1 MKCEVAEVTTSA
13 KPKKFEEELKDL
25 EEIVGK
31 IDSGDLTLE
40 DSIGAFERG
49 VSLVRSLNQKLDEIE
64 KKVEVLSRNSQG
76 DLRTAP
82 FAGLDEESP
91 APPARRENPPR
102 ESRPVAT
109 LAPAKSR
116 DKNGADDE
124 DDIPF

>member
-1 MKCEVAEVTTSA
+1 MTIA

-31 IDSGDLTLE
+31 IDSGELTLE

-49 VSLVRSLNQKLDEIE
+49 VALVRSLNQKLDEIE
-64 KKVEVLSRNSQG
+64 KKVEVLSRNTQG

-82 FAGLDEESP
+82 LEGIENENP
-91 APPARRENPPR
+91 APPKRENIIR
-102 ESRPVAT
+102 DKGVSS
-109 LAPAKSR
+109 APAPA
-116 DKNGADDE
+116 KNGADD

>member
-1 MKCEVAEVTTSA
+1 VGAMAVAA

-31 IDSGDLTLE
+31 IDSGELTLE

-76 DLRTAP
+76 DLKTAP
-82 FAGLDEESP
+82 YEGLDEESP
-91 APPARRENPPR
+91 APPARRENPAR
-102 ESRPVAT
+102 EKPLAST

-116 DKNGADDE
+116 DQNGVDDE

>member
-1 MKCEVAEVTTSA
+1 MTIA

-31 IDSGDLTLE
+31 IDSGELTLE

-49 VSLVRSLNQKLDEIE
+49 VALVRSLNQKLDEIE
-64 KKVEVLSRNSQG
+64 KKVEVLSRNTQG

-82 FAGLDEESP
+82 LEGIEEENP
-91 APPARRENPPR
+91 APPLKRENSTR
-102 ESRPVAT
+102 EKAVPGAA
-109 LAPAKSR
+109 APA
-116 DKNGADDE
+116 KNGADD

>member
-1 MKCEVAEVTTSA
+1 MTTA

-31 IDSGDLTLE
+31 IDSGELTLE

-49 VSLVRSLNQKLDEIE
+49 VALVRSLNQKLDEIE
-64 KKVEVLSRNSQG
+64 KKVEVLSRNAQG

-82 FAGLDEESP
+82 SAGLEDETP
-91 APPARRENPPR
+91 APPKRDNAPR
-102 ESRPVAT
+102 EKP
-109 LAPAKSR
+109 APAPA
-116 DKNGADDE
+116 KNGADD

>member
-1 MKCEVAEVTTSA
+1 MATTTNN

-31 IDSGDLTLE
+31 IDSGELSLE

-49 VSLVRSLNQKLDEIE
+49 VALVRSLNQKLDEIE
-64 KKVEVLSRNSQG
+64 KQVEVLSRNYQG

-82 FAGLDEESP
+82 YEGLEESSSPPP
-91 APPARRENPPR
+91 AARREN
-102 ESRPVAT
+102 SA
-109 LAPAKSR
+109 APAAASSAKSS
-116 DKNGADDE
+116 KNPDDD

>member
-1 MKCEVAEVTTSA
+1 MAIPA

-31 IDSGDLTLE
+31 IDSGELTLE

-49 VSLVRSLNQKLDEIE
+49 VALVRSLNQKLDEIE

-76 DLRTAP
+76 DLKTAP
-82 FAGLDEESP
+82 YEGLEEENA
-91 APPARRENPPR
+91 APPARRDKN
-102 ESRPVAT
+102 SDAT
-109 LAPAKSR
+109 APAKSAR
-116 DKNGADDE
+116 AKNGGDDE

>member
-1 MKCEVAEVTTSA
+1 MTA

-31 IDSGDLTLE
+31 IDSGELSLE

-49 VSLVRSLNQKLDEIE
+49 VALVRSLNQKLDEIE
-64 KKVEVLSRNSQG
+64 KKVEVLSRNYQG

-82 FAGLDEESP
+82 YDGLEENSSP
-91 APPARRENPPR
+91 APASSARRENATPP
-102 ESRPVAT
+102 
-109 LAPAKSR
+109 PASSPKAA
-116 DKNGADDE
+116 KKPDDD